1 MKKTVNELHYLN
13 RFFLFFFLVS
23 ILIVAAWVKFNISK
37 KTLVETNILVYSQMY
52 RPVVII
58 QV

>member
-1 MKKTVNELHYLN
+1 MSCTIWIV
-13 RFFLFFFLVS
+13 FFLFFFLVS

-58 QV
+58 QVWQVTF